1 MMMQRRLRLALAIG
15 IALCTLILASTGLYG
30 VTGTVYI
37 DYNNDLKYD
46 SADLPLS
53 GVAVSDGVTVVST
66 NDRGVFTLEPDPEA
80 KFVFICTPS
89 GTRPLDGWYRDLAE
103 GKPLNFPLEEVADDS
118 PLVFVQLSDPHYA
131 TDPDEFKEA
140 FYDRRMK
147 VLPETVFNEIVPE
160 VNDLGPDFVIL
171 TGDIV
176 ADSKRPDIS
185 LVDKWMNYMGTEFA
199 PRFSAPFYAT
209 VGNHDVVRDETVDKA
224 IYERYFGPIYY
235 SFNVK
240 GVHFVVLDTQQL
252 VGTSLVYTVTP
263 TQLSWLEQDLAAADP
278 SIPVVVFCHEPS
290 PDWAETPENE
300 ALIDLLQQTGITA
313 LLSGHW
319 HTNFLLQRYPFY
331 ELTSGAVCASWWEG
345 EGPDGTEFG
354 YRVYRIV
361 RGTLDSIWRDAGL
374 NSVEFHSPQRAVIQ
388 WTERLQAA
396 VWGEATG
403 ASLSIDDAEAIEV
416 SVFYN
421 SLWTTAYGNLNLSTL
436 EDGDHSLT
444 VIFRM
449 ADGSTVES
457 MYPFYVCNPDL
468 TIKEIKE
475 RIETFQGKI
484 IAAPRL
490 VVKSIM
496 GSDISAS
503 DGTKTIIISKFPY
516 PVEKNDVIGI
526 VGIYRSTSTAPIKAY
541 DFIFF
546 TKYDEAAD

>member
-37 DYNNDLKYD
+37 DRNNDLQYD
-46 SADLPLS
+46 NTDLLLS
-53 GVAVSDGVTVVST
+53 GVVVSDGVTVVST
-66 NDRGVFTLEPDPEA
+66 DDKGVFTLEPDLEA

-131 TDPDEFKEA
+131 TDPDEFKKA

-147 VLPETVFNEIVPE
+147 VLPETVFDKIVPE

-185 LVDKWMNYMGTEFA
+185 LVDKWMNYMGTDFA

-224 IYERYFGPIYY
+224 IYERYFGPTYY

-263 TQLSWLEQDLAAADP
+263 AQLSWLKQDLAAADP
-278 SIPVVVFCHEPS
+278 GSPIVVFCHEPS
-290 PDWAETPENE
+290 PNWAETPENE
-300 ALIDLLQQTGITA
+300 ALLDLLQQTGITA

-331 ELTSGAVCASWWEG
+331 ELTSGAICASWWEG
-345 EGPDGTEFG
+345 AAPDGTEFG

-361 RGTLDSIWRDAGL
+361 RGILDSIWRDAGL
-374 NSVEFHSPQRAVIQ
+374 NSVEFHLPQRVVIQ

-396 VWGEATG
+396 VWGDATR
-403 ASLSIDDAEAIEV
+403 ASLSIDDAEAIETP
-416 SVFYN
+416 VFYN

-444 VIFRM
+444 VTFYM

-457 MYPFYVCNPDL
+457 IYPFYVCNPDL
-468 TIKEIKE
+468 TIEEIKE

-484 IAAPRL
+484 VAAPRL
-490 VVKSIM
+490 VVKAII

-526 VGIYRSTSTAPIKAY
+526 VGIYRATSTAPIKAY
-541 DFIFF
+541 DPIFF